1 MRVRFLR
8 HYQTYRRGQVYEL
21 GDGVA
26 RSMVQMGI
34 VEPAPQTL
42 FEQAIVRHE
51 EEQATAPVQK
61 TAKKASKRRVARR
74 HEP

>member
-51 EEQATAPVQK
+51 TE
-61 TAKKASKRRVARR
+61 
-74 HEP
+74 